1 MIGIETYKNLDYVRE
16 MAKGQA
22 QKLGV
27 DMAIYTTKI
36 QGHEVFQIT
45 ETTNPAAGTVEIVRY
60 AKPVDDKAVLRDNE
74 NVEPELVEE
83 KPKVKGKRGV
93 VVEDVE

>member
-1 MIGIETYKNLDYVRE
+1 MIRIEIFKNLDYVRE
-16 MAKGQA
+16 MAKAQA

-27 DMAIYTTKI
+27 DMAIYKTKM
-36 QGHEVFQIT
+36 GGDEVFQIT

-74 NVEPELVEE
+74 NVEPEPVEE
-83 KPKVKGKRGV
+83 KPKGKGKRGV
-93 VVEDVE
+93 VVEGLE